1 MTFDACAAAY
11 IDARKVGWKNAK
23 HRDQWSNTLN
33 THSSP
38 VFGSLPVQAVDE
50 RLRRVPRLKKNPAA
64 RPINTMVVKGAASP
78 NRNQAI
84 IHGGKEIEI
93 SLIVAA
99 GYA

>member
-1 MTFDACAAAY
+1 MVLRLIDIVLIWSTTPAAQKL
-11 IDARKVGWKNAK
+11 IPPSHNPPMIARLHFCK
-23 HRDQWSNTLN
+23 RTR
-33 THSSP
+33 
-38 VFGSLPVQAVDE
+38 

-64 RPINTMVVKGAASP
+64 SPINTMVVKGAASP

-84 IHGGKEIEI
+84 IHGGTEIEI